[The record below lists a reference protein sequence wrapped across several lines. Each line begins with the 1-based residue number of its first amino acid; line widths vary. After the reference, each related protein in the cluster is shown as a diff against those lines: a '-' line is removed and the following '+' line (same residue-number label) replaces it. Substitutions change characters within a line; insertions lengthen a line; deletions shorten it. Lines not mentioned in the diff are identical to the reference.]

1 MGCSVNLSDDGN
13 LSVTLEGFS
22 GPLDL
27 LCQLVERGKLDVA
40 RISLV
45 DLLGRYVEF
54 LMSQEGVSLREIAE
68 FFSFASRMVL
78 TKVRRLF
85 PSVEPLEE
93 DPLGL
98 DGGLDPEGVLR
109 TSLERYRPI
118 RKAAIWLEERQIW
131 RERFFVRQAEEGPLL
146 FEAGDLFALGRVWW
160 SLVDRRD
167 HDQDLWDGYG
177 EDIEDTKVCEYSVE
191 EIMEVIERRV
201 AGGPISL
208 RQLMGSGAPRGM
220 LIASILALLEL
231 CRLGR
236 IRLLQEEPFDDIV
249 FSAP

>member
-1 MGCSVNLSDDGN
+1 
-13 LSVTLEGFS
+13 VTLEGFS

-54 LMSQEGVSLREIAE
+54 LMSQEVSLREIGE

-85 PSVEPLEE
+85 PSVEPFE
-93 DPLGL
+93 DDLKAV
-98 DGGLDPEGVLR
+98 DGDLDPEGALR
-109 TSLERYRPI
+109 TSLARYRPI
-118 RKAAIWLEERQIW
+118 RKAAIWLEERQRW

-160 SLVDRRD
+160 SLLDRRD
-167 HDQDLWDGYG
+167 HDQDRWDDYG
-177 EDIEDTKVCEYSVE
+177 EEIEDAKVHEYSVE
-191 EIMEVIERRV
+191 EIMGVIERRV
-201 AGGPISL
+201 AGGPVSL
-208 RQLMGSGAPRGM
+208 RQLIGCGAPRGM

-236 IRLLQEEPFDDIV
+236 IKIIQEEPFDDIV
-249 FSAP
+249 FSTP